1 MAITICPRSLDP
13 FNMVSYCNYSIPN
26 VFKIIIYCQNAQL
39 EKPCSVVIL
48 PSFQFSRWRMKRSF
62 ISLYGYL
69 STIVKKYMI
78 SAREIGN
85 LVSAGHLLTSGL

>member
-1 MAITICPRSLDP
+1 MSAAAIKK
-13 FNMVSYCNYSIPN
+13 M
-26 VFKIIIYCQNAQL
+26 IIYYQNAQL